1 MKKEV
6 LLLPVMLVLLAGSVG
21 AIAVVVPITPPNP
34 PAPAV
39 PSSTNTAMSG
49 GSTNVVDSTL
59 KLKEKAYSLL
69 DQATNQDLN
78 VKEINDALG
87 EADKLLEEAQKRVRT
102 NPIAASNM
110 AREAAKI
117 YENAI
122 SDLEALLG

>member
-6 LLLPVMLVLLAGSVG
+6 LLLSVMLVLLAGSVG
-21 AIAVVVPITPPNP
+21 ANVIVVPLTPPNP
-34 PAPAV
+34 PAPGV
-39 PSSTNTAMSG
+39 PSSTNTALNG
-49 GSTNVVDSTL
+49 GGTNVVDTTL

-69 DQATNQDLN
+69 DQATNQGLD
-78 VKEINDALG
+78 VKEIKDALG
-87 EADKLLEEAQKRVRT
+87 EADKLLEEARKRVRI